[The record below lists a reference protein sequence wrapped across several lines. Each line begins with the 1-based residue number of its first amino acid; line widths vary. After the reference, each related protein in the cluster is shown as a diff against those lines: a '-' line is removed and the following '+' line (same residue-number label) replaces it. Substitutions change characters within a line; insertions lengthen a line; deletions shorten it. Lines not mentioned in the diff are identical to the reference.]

1 MRPMAVVFLAGLGCV
16 ALPALASAQDTIVV
30 QYAAKV
36 MCGKSNRPGVAP
48 GVYYTAVNVHNPGR
62 DSVLFRYK
70 FALTGPNM
78 QPGPI
83 TPWMPSSLR
92 YDQAI
97 EIECTDSLMRIGHG
111 FAKGFLVLETTHEE
125 LDVVGV
131 YTVVDGTKSV
141 QALAI
146 ERVPVRHTVLGP

>member
-1 MRPMAVVFLAGLGCV
+1 MKPKAVAVLAGLVCF
-16 ALPALASAQDTIVV
+16 ALPRPASAQDTIVV

-48 GVYYTAVNVHNPGR
+48 GVYYTAINIHNPGR

-70 FALTGPNM
+70 FALTGLNM

-83 TPWMPSSLR
+83 TPWIPSSLR

-97 EIECTDSLMRIGHG
+97 EIECTDSLVRVGHG
-111 FAKGFLVLETTHEE
+111 FAKGFLVIETTRDE

-131 YTVVDGTKSV
+131 YTAVGNTRAV

>member
-1 MRPMAVVFLAGLGCV
+1 MKPMAVVFLTGLACL
-16 ALPALASAQDTIVV
+16 ALHGPASAQDTIVV

-48 GVYYTAVNVHNPGR
+48 GVYYTAINVHNPGR

-70 FALTGPNM
+70 FALTGLNL

-83 TPWMPSSLR
+83 TPWIPSSLR

-97 EIECTDSLMRIGHG
+97 EIECTDSLVKVGRG
-111 FAKGFLVLETTHEE
+111 FAKGFLVIETTRDE

-131 YTVVDGTKSV
+131 YTVVGNTKAV

-146 ERVPVRHTVLGP
+146 ERVPVRHTILGP

>member
-1 MRPMAVVFLAGLGCV
+1 MRSIAVVALAGLGCV

-48 GVYYTAVNVHNPGR
+48 GVYYTAINVHNPSR
-62 DSVLFRYK
+62 DSVQFRYK

-83 TPWMPSSLR
+83 TPWIPSILR

-97 EIECTDSLMRIGHG
+97 EIECTDSLARLGHG

-131 YTVVDGTKSV
+131 YTVVGSAKAV

-146 ERVPVRHTVLGP
+146 ERVPVRHTILGP

>member
-1 MRPMAVVFLAGLGCV
+1 MRPMAVVLLAGLGCV
-16 ALPALASAQDTIVV
+16 ALPRFASAQDTIVV

-48 GVYYTAVNVHNPGR
+48 GVYYSAINVHNPGR
-62 DSVLFRYK
+62 DSVQFRYK
-70 FALTGPNM
+70 FALTGLNA

-83 TPWMPSSLR
+83 TPWIPASLR
-92 YDQAI
+92 YDQAV
-97 EIECTDSLMRIGHG
+97 EIECTDSLMRVGRG
-111 FAKGFLVLETTHEE
+111 FAKGFLVIETTGEE

-131 YTVVDGTKSV
+131 YTVVGNTNRV

-146 ERVPVRHTVLGP
+146 ERVPVRHTILGP